1 MFSNYFFLKR
11 LASALREKIVGLS
24 LIDCFSQNKNELIIG
39 LASESTEFWIRASLD
54 PNISII
60 SFPDTIARAR
70 KNSVD
75 LFPVLRGSKVID
87 CSVFKFDRS
96 FKIAFEKDRSLI
108 FKMHGRRANVLLE
121 EENSITEIFQNS
133 LSNDLALDTKN
144 LNKEIKVDKE
154 AFVESDF
161 TPTTLIPALGKE
173 VQSFWDAHFSHLPDS
188 ERWSEFQKL
197 LDQLETNPIFLDN
210 AEAKLSLLPM
220 KDAEETTDP
229 IVAANWLH
237 AKRTRSFYFDREK
250 AQVKSQLEGLIK
262 KTENY
267 IFKTSEKLR
276 LVQAQRSPEELAN
289 IIMAN
294 LSLINQG
301 LSKVVLNDMYTNDF
315 IEIKLN
321 PKLSPQK
328 NAENLY
334 RKSKNRYQEISMFQK
349 NIEEKHQKISS
360 LNHQIAALEAVENSK
375 ELKQFLKST
384 TLGKSKETTE
394 KNKPYHKFEKDD
406 WTILVGKNAKAND
419 ELTLKVATK
428 NDLWLHAK
436 DVSGSHVVI
445 KEKPGQNFPI
455 HIIEFAAGLAA
466 FNSKRKTDSLCPVIY
481 TPKKFVRKPKGSLPG
496 AVVVEKEEVLMIE
509 PRSVE

>member
-1 MFSNYFFLKR
+1 MFSNYYFLKR
-11 LASALREKIVGLS
+11 LASALREKTIALT
-24 LIDCFSQNKNELIIG
+24 LIDCFSQNKDELIIG
-39 LASESTEFWIRASLD
+39 LAGESVEFWIRANLD

-75 LFPVLRGSKVID
+75 LFPALKGSKVVD
-87 CSVFKFDRS
+87 CSVFTFDRS
-96 FKIAFEKDRSLI
+96 FKITFEKKRSLI

-121 EENSITEIFQNS
+121 EENSISEIFRNS
-133 LSNDLALDTKN
+133 LSNDLTLDTKS
-144 LNKEIKVDKE
+144 LNKDIKVDE
-154 AFVESDF
+154 ATFAKSDF
-161 TPTTLIPALGKE
+161 SPVVHIPALGKE
-173 VQSFWDAHFSHLPDS
+173 VKSYWDAHFSHLSDS
-188 ERWSEFQKL
+188 ERWAEFQKL
-197 LDQLETNPIFLDN
+197 LDQLETNPIFLD
-210 AEAKLSLLPM
+210 EEEGTLSLLPTES
-220 KDAEETTDP
+220 AEEATNP
-229 IVAANWLH
+229 IEAANWLH
-237 AKRTRSFYFDREK
+237 SKRTRSFYFDREK
-250 AQVKSQLEGLIK
+250 VQVKSQLEGLIK

-276 LVQAQRSPEELAN
+276 LVQAQRSPEEVAN

-294 LSLINQG
+294 LTIINQG
-301 LSKVVLNDMYTNDF
+301 LSNVVLNDMYTNDF

-334 RKSKNRYQEISMFQK
+334 RKSKNRHQEISMFQK
-349 NIEEKHQKISS
+349 NIEEKQQKIAS
-360 LNHQIAALEAVENSK
+360 LNQQIAALETLENSK
-375 ELKQFLKST
+375 ELKLFLKST
-384 TLGKSKETTE
+384 SLGKSKEKTE
-394 KNKPYHKFEKDD
+394 KNKPYHKFTKDD
-406 WTILVGKNAKAND
+406 WIILVGKNAKTND

-445 KEKPGQNFPI
+445 KERPGQNYPI
-455 HIIEFAAGLAA
+455 HIIEYAAGLAA

-496 AVVVEKEEVLMIE
+496 AVIVEKEEVLMIE
-509 PRSVE
+509 PSEG